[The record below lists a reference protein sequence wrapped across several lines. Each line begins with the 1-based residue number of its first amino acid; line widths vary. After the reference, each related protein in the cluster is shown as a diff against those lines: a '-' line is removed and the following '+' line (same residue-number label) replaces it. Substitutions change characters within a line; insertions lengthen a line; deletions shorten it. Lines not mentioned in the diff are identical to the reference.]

1 MVSANCETKTFS
13 YLKMIV
19 FEGEFAEG
27 WQVRNQASHTQF
39 HCNKDGMA
47 TKTAWLVTLDE
58 QRETNSTTPKACGW
72 GHFLPCRPTVSDFV
86 SSLMAQVTD
95 LVHTLGGYRR
105 RASQ

>member
-1 MVSANCETKTFS
+1 MKRSQTLLSGVALSAVLASGNTKADEFCASLQELAAGWNTSLPVMVYEVTQLTMVSANCETKTFS

-47 TKTAWLVTLDE
+47 
-58 QRETNSTTPKACGW
+58 RN
-72 GHFLPCRPTVSDFV
+72 FR
-86 SSLMAQVTD
+86 
-95 LVHTLGGYRR
+95 
-105 RASQ
+105 